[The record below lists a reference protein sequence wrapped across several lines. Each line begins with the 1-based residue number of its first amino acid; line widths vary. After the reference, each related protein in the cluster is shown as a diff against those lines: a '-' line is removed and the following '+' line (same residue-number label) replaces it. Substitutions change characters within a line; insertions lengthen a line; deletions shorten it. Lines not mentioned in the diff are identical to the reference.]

1 MTSAVADRQ
10 PSTSTRGSVLIAGWA
25 ATLWGVLAV
34 SRVPLTGEA
43 DLPLWT
49 DPPPDIVAF
58 YEAQVFDTA
67 FIVGVAMAAVG
78 WSLLMVFLA
87 KVSSLL
93 QGRLRWLG
101 YLIVG
106 GAAISIFG
114 AVYYLSLLG
123 AGVFWSSNGGLGA
136 DGYLVLNGLTWSFL
150 WVDQISSAVWLLPL
164 GIVTV
169 RTQMFPRWLGWLMV
183 ANSAAGFSAFFL
195 PPEVTLVTGVLPY
208 LWILI
213 AGVVMLIRSD
223 RYTRPQDYHPR
234 SDRAWGRAR
243 RETAVG

>member
-1 MTSAVADRQ
+1 MTTAVADQ
-10 PSTSTRGSVLIAGWA
+10 QLSTSTRWSVLIAGWA
-25 ATLWGVLAV
+25 AILWGVLSVA
-34 SRVPLTGEA
+34 RVPLTGEA

-49 DPPPDIVAF
+49 APPTDIVAF
-58 YEAQVFDTA
+58 YEGQAYDTA

-87 KVSSLL
+87 KVSSIL
-93 QGRLRWLG
+93 QGRLRWVG
-101 YLIVG
+101 YLILG
-106 GAAISIFG
+106 GGAISIIG

-150 WVDQISSAVWLLPL
+150 WVDQISSALWLLPL

-169 RTQMFPRWLGWLMV
+169 RTHLFPTWLGWLMV
-183 ANSAAGFSAFFL
+183 ANSVAGFAAFFL
-195 PPEVTLVTGVLPY
+195 PPEVSLVTGVLPY

-213 AGVVMLIRSD
+213 AGVVMLVRSD
-223 RYTRPQDYHPR
+223 RYAAPQ
-234 SDRAWGRAR
+234 G
-243 RETAVG
+243 